1 MVNFNYERQD
11 GEGEAASNVGLEL
24 DLGSVPDSRIE
35 ILLRSVPALR
45 VNDWDNGKG
54 DATEGEARTASAA

>member
-1 MVNFNYERQD
+1 MS
-11 GEGEAASNVGLEL
+11 SNVGLEL
-24 DLGSVPDSRIE
+24 DLGGGPDSRVE

-45 VNDWDNGKG
+45 VNDWHNGKG